1 LGDLNTQQAP
11 PKYPQDPSGFAG
23 MNQGPQGM
31 AQGATGSL
39 TGQTFGPM
47 EGMQRAEQGGMEGN
61 PWAALLGKIFGH
73 PSSLTQGITQAG
85 GGFVR
90 APFPPTAGAGTTAQ
104 RQPTLPQQ
112 QAQPPLMRGPT

>member
-1 LGDLNTQQAP
+1 MGNTTSNGQP
-11 PKYPQDPSGFAG
+11 PRYPQDPSGFDG
-23 MNQGPQGM
+23 MSQGPQGQG
-31 AQGATGSL
+31 QGATGSL

-47 EGMQRAEQGGMEGN
+47 EGMQRAEQGGMDPN
-61 PWAALLGKIFGH
+61 PWSALIAKIFGH

-104 RQPTLPQQ
+104 RQPTMPHT
-112 QAQPPLMRGPT
+112 QAQPPLQRGPL